1 MFNAKR
7 ASANAIIN
15 RVMSNVNGIGQSKT
29 EARNNSGKF
38 GENGHKV
45 SDKAHSIKEVQNLR
59 TLTKQYVNFVKENY
73 AGKVAGNINAD
84 SAKAFLIDKAE
95 ILKGSTINTYLSEFK
110 KISDGLNKDGIGNLN
125 RQDIQSIKQ
134 ELKEDYN
141 LSKEHINRAYN
152 NTQAIQ
158 NEMRQTTMSLS
169 ADLQIEAGLRVND
182 SLNSSKWQI
191 NTDNTLTIYGSKGG
205 IAYTTAPLSNELIQ
219 RVAEAKEMGYKA
231 NYTEYREALKEATLQ
246 TNQEYNKHG
255 THGLRY
261 NFAQNRYLELRE
273 NGATHNEARGQV
285 SLEMGHS
292 RLDITDH
299 YASYVYY

>member
-15 RVMSNVNGIGQSKT
+15 RVMSNANGINQSKS
-29 EARNNSGKF
+29 EARNSSNTV

-59 TLTKQYVNFVKENY
+59 SVTTQYVNFVKENY
-73 AGKVAGNINAD
+73 AGKVAGNINAE
-84 SAKAFLIDKAE
+84 SAKAFLEAKATE
-95 ILKGSTINTYLSEFK
+95 IKGSTLNTYTSLMQK
-110 KISDGLNKDGIGNLN
+110 VSDNLNKDHIGNLN

-134 ELKEDYN
+134 ELKESYR
-141 LSKEHINRAYN
+141 LSKEHINRAYD

-169 ADLQIEAGLRVND
+169 TDLQIEAGLRVND
-182 SLNSSKWQI
+182 SLNSSKWNI
-191 NTDNTLTIYGSKGG
+191 NPDNTLTINDSKGG
-205 IAYTTAPLSNELIQ
+205 ITYTTSPLSNETIQ
-219 RVAEAKEMGYKA
+219 RVEEAKEMGYKA
-231 NYTEYREALKEATLQ
+231 NYTEYREALKEAVQSTGQ
-246 TNQEYNKHG
+246 NYTG

-261 NFAQNRYLELRE
+261 SFAQERLEELKS
-273 NGATHNEARGQV
+273 NGYTNDEAKGQV

-299 YASYVYY
+299 YTSFQ